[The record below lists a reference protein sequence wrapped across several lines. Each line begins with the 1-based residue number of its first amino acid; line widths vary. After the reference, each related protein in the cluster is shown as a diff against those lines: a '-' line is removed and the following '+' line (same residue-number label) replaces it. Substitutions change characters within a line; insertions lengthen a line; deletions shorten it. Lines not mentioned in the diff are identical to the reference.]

1 MACPGGKRPPQ
12 RTESTV
18 DLPPI
23 STDMRRQVKN
33 NHLVSASK
41 SLILSHGVMDHM
53 YKENN
58 LDEMVII
65 NLSGYYLKN
74 LGYLTSC
81 RALRICILSSNYI
94 IDIDALSYCP
104 CLIKLDVHGNHIT
117 DLPDE
122 FFWSNMKYLQVLYLH
137 DNIIGDLNSIK
148 PLYYCPSLIVLTLF
162 DTPVSLV
169 PKYRHNLVNNIWTLK
184 VLDNF
189 VIADEEVI
197 EYWPKSNQFKALS
210 PDFFIHLPVPTQV
223 KGSTEDDQCNAVS
236 LQIDINKL
244 QLELLE
250 DRCEAKELTSGI
262 YPSISQWSRWNTPN
276 FKQQKSNIF
285 RHRTFRQSNFGS
297 RPDIFELESPMGEEV
312 DEEEDE
318 EEDDE
323 EDADKDILEMFTSLA
338 IIQPSGPA
346 GDRRLHRHA
355 AGADVRLGIQQLHEM
370 LRNKPQPKFT
380 YQPPIT
386 LNKRLYAKSY
396 GCMNLAPFKAI
407 QKAYRDRDKAV
418 KQRVRVHLIRQL
430 KAVDDQAKSKL
441 REQALT
447 RNYDPFRKYKE
458 DQARGVKILL
468 QRKIDRAESL
478 KLVRQ
483 SNFLFLEEKNWRE
496 SDHQLAKTFN
506 SRYTTMSEALL
517 KRKIRAK
524 NENIHQQNF
533 ERVQNIR
540 KQANQLKEEIKDFMM
555 HKQLVMQLENNAAR
569 TATNTILLQASKE
582 RLLNARSRVA
592 ALKAGPHAA
601 KTKTTDSAE
610 QSALNRPVQPAIS
623 PRPSSKP
630 SAPEI

>member
-117 DLPDE
+117 CWRSGLNHIRE
-122 FFWSNMKYLQVLYLH
+122 LFST
-137 DNIIGDLNSIK
+137 INSILAHQS
-148 PLYYCPSLIVLTLF
+148 PLLIIQRWIRGYLTRKKLRLFLHPREQLSLT
-162 DTPVSLV
+162 
-169 PKYRHNLVNNIWTLK
+169 RMQVNAALCRRGIH
-184 VLDNF
+184 VLD
-189 VIADEEVI
+189 DGSK
-197 EYWPKSNQFKALS
+197 W
-210 PDFFIHLPVPTQV
+210 V